1 MAPVGQMLMQA
12 THLPHCS
19 FSTGASSGSGRLS
32 SSSQKEEGARRLV
45 EQQRVLAHP
54 AEAGFGRQQPLQNG
68 GRVDE
73 GAPAQRLAALLDAL
87 PSCLSRLRSSLVVAP
102 EGIAADVA
110 EGGVAQGSG
119 KARLERQ
126 IVHPH
131 RQHPQGARQQ
141 LVGRARI
148 MPWRAM

>member
-1 MAPVGQMLMQA
+1 MLA
-12 THLPHCS
+12 Y
-19 FSTGASSGSGRLS
+19 
-32 SSSQKEEGARRLV
+32 
-45 EQQRVLAHP
+45 P
-54 AEAGFGRQQPLQNG
+54 AEAGFGRQRPLQNG
-68 GRVDE
+68 GRVDK

-87 PSCLSRLRSSLVVAP
+87 PQLLEPVAQQLVVVATK
-102 EGIAADVA
+102 GIAADVA
-110 EGGVAQGSG
+110 EGGIAQGGG